1 VAGIFQMITPLQ
13 QTASIAVSDLMR
25 SMVETIEERQREE
38 QEKANGTKKDE
49 AVKTQ
54 PQPDQSQ
61 RVANE
66 KISAYLFGIMKPDP
80 DAFASLVSRFSS
92 ALGVTQENDES
103 SFSFARR
110 LQDALTLTGS
120 FEKAD
125 AQGKATTISLKS
137 FGVSEAQVVD
147 VLNNGANAKTDPMAA
162 LAARIAQSAGLT
174 GKEEDFG
181 VQISDA
187 IMAMRATLPKSVDD
201 LEESTGLKELGV
213 SAQQM
218 IAAIANPFGDAAR
231 AVKDALNEQ
240 AQGTRFMTRETLK
253 VIQRLEDVADP
264 KTKEELQAERGEDR
278 IGEVNDAEVKAE
290 REQDIQSRD
299 AQGKLEDVQELQD
312 VVKEHIDAAA
322 GEKTDGTEGQG
333 PVDISS
339 EIALIS
345 VLAAT
350 PDEEAARAENDNA
363 PAEADKAKTDATT
376 TPDDAEAL
384 LDAMAVVD
392 DARNTILPI
401 SIDDN
406 GLYELLK
413 KKAA

>member
-1 VAGIFQMITPLQ
+1 MITPLQ

-54 PQPDQSQ
+54 PQPDESQ

-181 VQISDA
+181 VQMSDA

-322 GEKTDGTEGQG
+322 GEKTDGTEGRG

-350 PDEEAARAENDNA
+350 PDEEAAPAENDNA

-384 LDAMAVVD
+384 LDAMAIVD

-401 SIDDN
+401 AIDDN

>member
-1 VAGIFQMITPLQ
+1 MITPLQ
-13 QTASIAVSDLMR
+13 QTAGIAVSDLMR
-25 SMVETIEERQREE
+25 SMVQAIEERQREE

-147 VLNNGANAKTDPMAA
+147 VLNNGVTAKTDPMAA
-162 LAARIAQSAGLT
+162 LAARIAESAGLT

-181 VQISDA
+181 VQMSDA

-312 VVKEHIDAAA
+312 VVKEHTDAAA
-322 GEKTDGTEGQG
+322 GEKTDGTEEQG

-350 PDEEAARAENDNA
+350 PDEEAAPAENDNA

-384 LDAMAVVD
+384 LDAMAIVD

>member
-1 VAGIFQMITPLQ
+1 MITPLQ
-13 QTASIAVSDLMR
+13 QTAGIAVSDLMR

-54 PQPDQSQ
+54 PQPDESH
-61 RVANE
+61 RAANE
-66 KISAYLFGIMKPDP
+66 KISAYLFGFMKPDADP
-80 DAFASLVSRFSS
+80 FASLVSRFSS
-92 ALGVTQENDES
+92 ALGITQETDES
-103 SFSFARR
+103 SFSFAQR
-110 LQDALTLTGS
+110 LQDALTLTAN

-125 AQGKATTISLKS
+125 AQGRATKISLTS

-162 LAARIAQSAGLT
+162 LAARIAAGAGLT

-181 VQISDA
+181 EQMSKA
-187 IMAMRATLPKSVDD
+187 IMAARATLPRSVDA
-201 LEESTGLKELGV
+201 LEEATGLKELGV

-218 IAAIANPFGDAAR
+218 IAAIANPYGDAAR

-240 AQGTRFMTRETLK
+240 AQGTRFMTQETLK

-264 KTKEELQAERGEDR
+264 KTKEELQAERGESR
-278 IGEVNDAEVKAE
+278 IGEINDAEVEAE
-290 REQDIQSRD
+290 REKDIQTRD

-312 VVKEHIDAAA
+312 VVKEHMDASADEGA
-322 GEKTDGTEGQG
+322 EGQG
-333 PVDISS
+333 PVDISP

-350 PDEEAARAENDNA
+350 PATETAPAENDN
-363 PAEADKAKTDATT
+363 EAVTTDAAATQADAK
-376 TPDDAEAL
+376 DDAEKL
-384 LDAMAVVD
+384 LAAQAAVENTRD
-392 DARNTILPI
+392 TILPI

>member
-1 VAGIFQMITPLQ
+1 MITPLQ

-147 VLNNGANAKTDPMAA
+147 VLNNGVTAKTDPMAA

-181 VQISDA
+181 VQMSDA

-240 AQGTRFMTRETLK
+240 AQGARFVTRETLK

-322 GEKTDGTEGQG
+322 GEKTDGTEEQG

-350 PDEEAARAENDNA
+350 PDEEAAPAENDNA

>member
-1 VAGIFQMITPLQ
+1 MITPLQ

-38 QEKANGTKKDE
+38 QEKANGAKKDE

-147 VLNNGANAKTDPMAA
+147 VLNNGVTAKTDPMAA

-181 VQISDA
+181 VQMSDA

-299 AQGKLEDVQELQD
+299 AQGKLEDIQELQD

-322 GEKTDGTEGQG
+322 GEKTDGAEGQG

-350 PDEEAARAENDNA
+350 PDEEAAPAENDNA

-376 TPDDAEAL
+376 TPADAEAL

>member
-1 VAGIFQMITPLQ
+1 MITPLQ

-147 VLNNGANAKTDPMAA
+147 VLNNGVTAKTDPMAA
-162 LAARIAQSAGLT
+162 LAARIAESAGLT

-181 VQISDA
+181 VQMSDA

-350 PDEEAARAENDNA
+350 PDEEAAPAENDNA

-376 TPDDAEAL
+376 TPADAEAL
-384 LDAMAVVD
+384 LEAMAVVD

>member
-1 VAGIFQMITPLQ
+1 MITPLQ

-181 VQISDA
+181 VQMSDA

-376 TPDDAEAL
+376 TPADAEAL

>member
-1 VAGIFQMITPLQ
+1 MITPLQ

-66 KISAYLFGIMKPDP
+66 KISAYLFGIMKPDA

-147 VLNNGANAKTDPMAA
+147 ILNNGVTAKTDPMAA
-162 LAARIAQSAGLT
+162 LAARIAESAGLT
-174 GKEEDFG
+174 GKEDDFG
-181 VQISDA
+181 VQMSDA
-187 IMAMRATLPKSVDD
+187 IMAVRATLPKSVND

-290 REQDIQSRD
+290 REQDIQTRD

-312 VVKEHIDAAA
+312 VVKEHIDASA

-345 VLAAT
+345 VLAAA
-350 PDEEAARAENDNA
+350 PDEEAAPTENDNA
-363 PAEADKAKTDATT
+363 PAQANKAKTDATT
-376 TPDDAEAL
+376 TPADAEAL

-392 DARNTILPI
+392 DARSAILPI

>member
-1 VAGIFQMITPLQ
+1 MITPLQ

-54 PQPDQSQ
+54 PQPDESQ

-92 ALGVTQENDES
+92 ALGVTQEQDES
-103 SFSFARR
+103 SFAFAQR
-110 LQDALTLTGS
+110 LQDALTLTGN

-147 VLNNGANAKTDPMAA
+147 VLNNGVTAKTDPMAA

-181 VQISDA
+181 AQMSDA
-187 IMAMRATLPKSVDD
+187 IMAVRATLPKSVSD

-218 IAAIANPFGDAAR
+218 IAAIANPFSDAAR
-231 AVKDALNEQ
+231 TVKDALNER
-240 AQGTRFMTRETLK
+240 AQDAGFMTRETLK

-264 KTKEELQAERGEDR
+264 KTKEELQAERGKER
-278 IGEVNDAEVKAE
+278 IGDINDAEVKAE
-290 REQDIQSRD
+290 REQDIQARD

-312 VVKEHIDAAA
+312 VVKEHIDASADEKVE
-322 GEKTDGTEGQG
+322 GENGQG

-345 VLAAT
+345 VLASAPAPETT
-350 PDEEAARAENDNA
+350 PAENDNV
-363 PAEADKAKTDATT
+363 PAEIDAPTTQAAAD
-376 TPDDAEAL
+376 DDAENL
-384 LDAMAVVD
+384 LDALAVVD
-392 DARNTILPI
+392 NTRNAILPI

-406 GLYELLK
+406 GLYALLK

>member
-1 VAGIFQMITPLQ
+1 MITPLQ

-38 QEKANGTKKDE
+38 QEKANGTQKDD

-54 PQPDQSQ
+54 PQPDESQ

-110 LQDALTLTGS
+110 LQDALTLTDS

-147 VLNNGANAKTDPMAA
+147 VLNNGVTAKTDPMAA

-181 VQISDA
+181 VQMSDA

-350 PDEEAARAENDNA
+350 PDEEATPAENDNA

>member
-1 VAGIFQMITPLQ
+1 
-13 QTASIAVSDLMR
+13 
-25 SMVETIEERQREE
+25 
-38 QEKANGTKKDE
+38 
-49 AVKTQ
+49 
-54 PQPDQSQ
+54 
-61 RVANE
+61 
-66 KISAYLFGIMKPDP
+66 MKPDP

-181 VQISDA
+181 VQMSDA
-187 IMAMRATLPKSVDD
+187 IMAMRATLPKSVND

-278 IGEVNDAEVKAE
+278 IGEINDAEVKAE

-350 PDEEAARAENDNA
+350 PDEEAAPAENDNA

>member
-1 VAGIFQMITPLQ
+1 MITPLQ

-38 QEKANGTKKDE
+38 QEKANGAKKDE

-147 VLNNGANAKTDPMAA
+147 VLNNGVTAKTDPMAA

-181 VQISDA
+181 VQMSDA

-253 VIQRLEDVADP
+253 VIQRLEDVANP

-299 AQGKLEDVQELQD
+299 AQGKLEDIQELQD

-350 PDEEAARAENDNA
+350 PDEEAAPAENDNA

-376 TPDDAEAL
+376 TPADAEAL

>member
-1 VAGIFQMITPLQ
+1 MITPLQ

-54 PQPDQSQ
+54 PQPDESQ

-181 VQISDA
+181 VQMSDA

-278 IGEVNDAEVKAE
+278 IGEINDAEVKAE

-350 PDEEAARAENDNA
+350 PDEEASPAENDNA

>member
-1 VAGIFQMITPLQ
+1 MITPLQ

-147 VLNNGANAKTDPMAA
+147 VLNNGVTAKTDPMAA

-181 VQISDA
+181 VQMSDA

-322 GEKTDGTEGQG
+322 GEKTDGTEEQG

-350 PDEEAARAENDNA
+350 PDEEAAPAENDNA

-384 LDAMAVVD
+384 LDAMAIVD

>member
-1 VAGIFQMITPLQ
+1 MITPLQ

-38 QEKANGTKKDE
+38 QEKANGAKKDE

-147 VLNNGANAKTDPMAA
+147 VLNNGVTAKTDPMAA

-181 VQISDA
+181 VQMSDA

-350 PDEEAARAENDNA
+350 PDEEATPAENDNA

>member
-1 VAGIFQMITPLQ
+1 MITPLQ

-110 LQDALTLTGS
+110 LQDALTLTDS

-147 VLNNGANAKTDPMAA
+147 VLNNGVTAKTDPMAA
-162 LAARIAQSAGLT
+162 LAARIAQTAGLT

-181 VQISDA
+181 VQMSDA

-253 VIQRLEDVADP
+253 VIQRLEDIADP

-350 PDEEAARAENDNA
+350 PDEEAAPAENDNA

-376 TPDDAEAL
+376 TPADAEAL

>member
-1 VAGIFQMITPLQ
+1 MITPLQ

>member
-1 VAGIFQMITPLQ
+1 MITPLQ

-54 PQPDQSQ
+54 PQPDESQ

-66 KISAYLFGIMKPDP
+66 KISAYLFGTMKPDP

-92 ALGVTQENDES
+92 ALGVTQGNDES

-110 LQDALTLTGS
+110 LQDALTLTGG

-147 VLNNGANAKTDPMAA
+147 VLNNGATAKTDPMAA
-162 LAARIAQSAGLT
+162 LAARIAESAGLT

-181 VQISDA
+181 VQMSDA
-187 IMAMRATLPKSVDD
+187 IMAARATLPKSIND

-240 AQGTRFMTRETLK
+240 AQGTLFMTRETMK

-264 KTKEELQAERGEDR
+264 KTKEELQAERGENR

-299 AQGKLEDVQELQD
+299 AQGKLEDVQELQE
-312 VVKEHIDAAA
+312 VVKEHNDASAD
-322 GEKTDGTEGQG
+322 EKTDGAEGQG

-345 VLAAT
+345 VLAAA
-350 PDEEAARAENDNA
+350 PDEEATPAENDNA
-363 PAEADKAKTDATT
+363 PAEAGKAKTDATT
-376 TPDDAEAL
+376 TPADAEAL

>member
-1 VAGIFQMITPLQ
+1 
-13 QTASIAVSDLMR
+13 
-25 SMVETIEERQREE
+25 
-38 QEKANGTKKDE
+38 
-49 AVKTQ
+49 
-54 PQPDQSQ
+54 
-61 RVANE
+61 
-66 KISAYLFGIMKPDP
+66 
-80 DAFASLVSRFSS
+80 
-92 ALGVTQENDES
+92 
-103 SFSFARR
+103 
-110 LQDALTLTGS
+110 
-120 FEKAD
+120 
-125 AQGKATTISLKS
+125 
-137 FGVSEAQVVD
+137 
-147 VLNNGANAKTDPMAA
+147 VLNNGVTAKTDPMAA

-181 VQISDA
+181 VQMSDA

-350 PDEEAARAENDNA
+350 PDEEAAPAENDNA

-376 TPDDAEAL
+376 TPADAEAL
-384 LDAMAVVD
+384 LEAMAVVD